1 MAACLL
7 AGTNLREERE
17 ERDASLEWGS
27 SHSATQVLFVEHFW
41 PVKQLPG
48 LVTWSHGGWV
58 HVKSM
63 LAEARAAKAARPKRE
78 ALMVKD
84 YLERN

>member
-1 MAACLL
+1 MWVS
-7 AGTNLREERE
+7 REFGVK
-17 ERDASLEWGS
+17 APAWT
-27 SHSATQVLFVEHFW
+27 HVLFVEHFW

-84 YLERN
+84 YLNETGVSRLRRQ